1 MAEQCESFLPRRWHQ
16 YLGLEL
22 DSGHS
27 GQDCSIRVVKSSY
40 LITSGKVLPG
50 KLLKKRMG
58 SFDPGFQ
65 WSCGYL
71 FSLPNLFSMVKML
84 ALMYWPTELQLV
96 NMLTHSSFPAYL
108 PILLKLLL
116 HFNDITDKLIL
127 DILHSNARLPYLQVK
142 GIKKS
147 CVTKED
153 ELHYVAKVLYF
164 KYSN

>member
-1 MAEQCESFLPRRWHQ
+1 
-16 YLGLEL
+16 
-22 DSGHS
+22 
-27 GQDCSIRVVKSSY
+27 
-40 LITSGKVLPG
+40 
-50 KLLKKRMG
+50 
-58 SFDPGFQ
+58 
-65 WSCGYL
+65 
-71 FSLPNLFSMVKML
+71 
-84 ALMYWPTELQLV
+84 
-96 NMLTHSSFPAYL
+96 MLTHSSFPAYL

-147 CVTKED
+147 GVTKED